1 MTSDGSL
8 HLQVQAAIFI
18 SPQRQATCPTCG
30 NPSGLLPTLFGE
42 NFRPHEILFPFAQKF
57 SLFRT
62 KIPSFSHKNFLLFGQ
77 KSPFFG
83 TERFFLCADKNM
95 LFSIKNI
102 FHDDKKLFFHSQK
115 YVFAPIKPRLLC

>member
-42 NFRPHEILFPFAQKF
+42 NFHPHEILFPFGQKF
-57 SLFRT
+57 PLFRT
-62 KIPSFSHKNFLLFGQ
+62 KIFSFS
-77 KSPFFG
+77 
-83 TERFFLCADKNM
+83 DKNLLSLVQKDFFVRRQNM
-95 LFSIKNI
+95 LLSIKNI